1 MKNYRK
7 NDIIKKVTRCYFIES
22 RKKEKIMIFKRY
34 IPKRKK
40 LLAALMIIASFA
52 INLGPIILEYDYL
65 NGPRN
70 LIDFCLSVGLLFTGS
85 YLILDRDKI
94 LILMGGNLDDDDEW
108 EDED

>member
-1 MKNYRK
+1 
-7 NDIIKKVTRCYFIES
+7 
-22 RKKEKIMIFKRY
+22 MIFKRY
-34 IPKRKK
+34 ISKRTKIV
-40 LLAALMIIASFA
+40 AVLMIIAGFA
-52 INLGPIILEYDYL
+52 INLGPVILEYDYL

-85 YLILDRDKI
+85 YLILDWDEI